1 LRKDLSEPTVYEP
14 LAGGYRRR
22 VAERGRPLFS
32 IGAVARM
39 LDLAPA
45 TIRTWETRYGLITP
59 ERSEGG
65 QRLYSRDHVE
75 QLRFV
80 KSQVEL
86 GRRPGEAH
94 RLLRE
99 RIARGDGFG
108 GTRMRVLLA
117 ESRLGAARVLA
128 ELLGPEGFE
137 VLLATDPDTARR
149 AYDDL
154 EPALVVID
162 TGDMDF
168 DELSERLRA
177 NGTKILPL
185 ELLERPLG
193 WLDQAKA
200 LLTQ

>member
-1 LRKDLSEPTVYEP
+1 M
-14 LAGGYRRR
+14 
-22 VAERGRPLFS
+22 AERGRPLFS

-45 TIRTWETRYGLITP
+45 TIRTWETRYGLVQP

-65 QRLYSRDHVE
+65 QRLYSRDHVA

-80 KSQVEL
+80 KAQVDL

-99 RIARGDGFG
+99 RLAGGDGFG

-117 ESRLGAARVLA
+117 ESRLGAAQLLA
-128 ELLGPEGFE
+128 ELLGPEAFE
-137 VLLATDPDTARR
+137 ALRAT
-149 AYDDL
+149 

-162 TGDMDF
+162 AGDADF
-168 DELSERLRA
+168 DELSDRLRA
-177 NGTKILPL
+177 SGTKILPI
-185 ELLERPLG
+185 E
-193 WLDQAKA
+193 AKA
-200 LLTQ
+200 LLTR

>member
-1 LRKDLSEPTVYEP
+1 MSPTVYEP
-14 LAGGYRRR
+14 LDSGYRRR

-45 TIRTWETRYGLITP
+45 TIRTWETRYGLVTP
-59 ERSEGG
+59 ERSGGG

-80 KSQVEL
+80 KGQVEL

-99 RIARGDGFG
+99 RLARGDAFG

-117 ESRLGAARVLA
+117 ESRLGAARVLT
-128 ELLGPEGFE
+128 ELLGDEGFE
-137 VLLATDPDTARR
+137 VLLATDPDVAERV
-149 AYDDL
+149 YEEL
-154 EPALVVID
+154 GPALVVID

-168 DELSERLRA
+168 DELSDRLRA
-177 NGTKILPL
+177 NGTKILPI

-193 WLDQAKA
+193 WLDEAKA
-200 LLTQ
+200 LLHG